1 MGRRARTPEM
11 YVERT
16 GCLLQMARILRMLSA
31 VEGDPGT
38 QGDNEASIR
47 FQLCLSIGFSK
58 SMVEG

>member
-1 MGRRARTPEM
+1 M

-16 GCLLQMARILRMLSA
+16 GCLLQRARILRMLSA

-38 QGDNEASIR
+38 QGDNEANVR

-58 SMVEG
+58 SRVEG